1 MLGSTEILM
10 DKQKDKM
17 GYQFTAVPTNLYQCC
32 DINVRSMLSTL
43 VQLSSYYADSNGWF
57 FRSNDDLRA
66 QTKLSENLVR
76 ATLSSL
82 YKLGVVDI
90 KSVGKGKSKTPNHF
104 KLNFDKFLGW
114 EDYNIDDCYKHPDF
128 EIETDNYKDKGWQP
142 SYLKRLDIGTI
153 TDAVELPTS
162 QPTPSQSEDNIDNT
176 NNKENILSEDS
187 MQVEVKSNLFEEYKK
202 REDVL
207 MDKLYKAENW
217 TDFKLIRKGI
227 NELLSTATS
236 DKIAEKTKKRYKGI
250 EDRRIKFLKSKICKE
265 PYNSFFDDFYREYDC
280 GWLGKEAKEKKQVTV
295 QPQPKR
301 EEEDD
306 PNAAL
311 RATFESYGWEVPDE
325 LMPKRPQQEGQ
336 DFRPFDDDNLP
347 F

>member
-1 MLGSTEILM
+1 MVLGSTEIFM
-10 DKQKDKM
+10 DKQEEKI

-104 KLNFDKFLGW
+104 KLNFDRFLGW

-142 SYLKRLDIGTI
+142 SYLKSIDIRSI
-153 TDAVELPTS
+153 SDAVEIPTS
-162 QPTPSQSEDNIDNT
+162 QPTPAQSEDNIDNIK
-176 NNKENILSEDS
+176 NKENILSEGS
-187 MQVEVKSNLFEEYKK
+187 KQVEVKSNQFEDYKK

-207 MDKLYKAENW
+207 MDKLYNVKNW
-217 TDFKLIRKGI
+217 TDFKLIRTQI
-227 NELLSTATS
+227 YELISTASS
-236 DKIAEKTKKRYKGI
+236 DKVAEKTKKRYNSI
-250 EDRRIKFLKSKICKE
+250 EEGKVKFLKSKISKE
-265 PYNSFFDDFYREYDC
+265 PYNSFYDDFYKEYGC
-280 GWLGKEAKEKKQVTV
+280 GWLGKENKRNTV
-295 QPQPKR
+295 QLKA
-301 EEEDD
+301 EEEDPHAD
-306 PNAAL
+306 L
-311 RATFESYGWEVPDE
+311 REIFRINGWGEPDIAKYG
-325 LMPKRPQQEGQ
+325 KQKQEGQ
-336 DFRPFDDDNLP
+336 DFSPIDDDNLP

>member
-1 MLGSTEILM
+1 MLGSIKVFMNNQEEKI
-10 DKQKDKM
+10 

-104 KLNFDKFLGW
+104 KLNFNKFLEW
-114 EDYNIDDCYKHPDF
+114 EDYNIEDCYKHPDF

-142 SYLKRLDIGTI
+142 SYLEKLDMETVN
-153 TDAVELPTS
+153 DSVEIPTS
-162 QPTPSQSEDNIDNT
+162 RPTPLQSEDNIDNK
-176 NNKENILSEDS
+176 NNKENKLSES
-187 MQVEVKSNLFEEYKK
+187 SKQGEVKNAKFEEYKQQ
-202 REDVL
+202 EDVL
-207 MDKLYKAENW
+207 MDKLYNVKNW
-217 TDFKLIRKGI
+217 TDFKLIRKQI
-227 NELLSTATS
+227 NELISTATS
-236 DKIAEKTKKRYKGI
+236 DKVVDKTKKRFKSI
-250 EDRRIKFLKSKICKE
+250 EEGKIKFLKSKISKE
-265 PYNSFFDDFYREYDC
+265 PYNSFYTDFYREYDC
-280 GWLGKEAKEKKQVTV
+280 GWLGKEAEEKKQIRV
-295 QPQPKR
+295 QLKR
-301 EEEDD
+301 QEEDENTD
-306 PNAAL
+306 L
-311 RATFESYGWEVPDE
+311 RATFEQYGWEVPDN
-325 LMPKRPQQEGQ
+325 LIPKRPQQASQ